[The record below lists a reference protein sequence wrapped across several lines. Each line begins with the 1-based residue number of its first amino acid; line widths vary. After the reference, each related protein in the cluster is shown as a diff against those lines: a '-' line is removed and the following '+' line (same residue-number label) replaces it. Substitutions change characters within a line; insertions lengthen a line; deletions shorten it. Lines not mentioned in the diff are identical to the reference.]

1 MQTIERTKTKRQTA
15 FRLDNAL
22 LERLRIKAKL
32 EHRSL
37 NNYVETILYSVAYDE
52 PNELTLKA
60 MKEAMEEKNLE
71 TLDLDKW
78 DEYIAS
84 LGYVET

>member
-1 MQTIERTKTKRQTA
+1 MQTVERRKTKRQTA
-15 FRLDNAL
+15 FRLDSAL

-37 NNYVETILYSVAYDE
+37 NNYVETVLYSVAYDE
-52 PNELTLKA
+52 PNEITLKA
-60 MKEAMEEKNLE
+60 MREAMEGKNLE

-84 LGYVET
+84 L

>member
-1 MQTIERTKTKRQTA
+1 MITTAISTKPKKQTA
-15 FRLDNAL
+15 FRLDGVL
-22 LERLRIKAKL
+22 LDRLKLKAKL

-37 NNYVETILYSVAYDE
+37 NNYVEKVLYEVAFDE

-60 MKEAMEEKNLE
+60 MKEAMEGRDLD
-71 TLDLDKW
+71 TLNLDKW

-84 LGYVET
+84 L

>member
-71 TLDLDKW
+71 TLDLDK
-78 DEYIAS
+78 IK
-84 LGYVET
+84 